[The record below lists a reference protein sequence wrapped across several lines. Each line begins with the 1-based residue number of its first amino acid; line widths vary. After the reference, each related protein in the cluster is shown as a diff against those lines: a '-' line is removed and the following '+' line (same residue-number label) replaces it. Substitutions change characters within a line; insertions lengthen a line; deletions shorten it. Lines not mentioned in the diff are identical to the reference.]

1 MSILKP
7 KLCAWLFHAWE
18 HVKNTDN
25 MICKGWEKK
34 WLLRNFNEKFLL
46 EATEVNVGTP
56 LFPITFDYEIK
67 QQEEED
73 DNIDSKNSM
82 LEIMEQR
89 SKGW

>member
-1 MSILKP
+1 
-7 KLCAWLFHAWE
+7 
-18 HVKNTDN
+18 
-25 MICKGWEKK
+25 
-34 WLLRNFNEKFLL
+34 LL

-56 LFPITFDYEIK
+56 LFSSTFDYEIK

-73 DNIDSKNSM
+73 DNIDPKNSM